1 MLLKSH
7 NCHVIKKGK
16 VLLAGEK
23 MLDSTRRERRKN
35 DTTVR
40 QAEGRTVYTQ
50 HRASQQQRGSGQLY
64 VVTRHGYEKEV
75 LGRTPKV
82 PYTRN
87 HEYSLAGQQ
96 EQAWCET
103 WASESLSLSLFFLSS
118 VLQKSGSD
126 FPTSSQQR
134 SCTPCLFVSSRPLTL
149 ARGIWHP
156 PRNHALQQCYRK
168 NQSNVCS

>member
-103 WASESLSLSLFFLSS
+103 WASESLSLSFFYHPSYKK
-118 VLQKSGSD
+118 VAV
-126 FPTSSQQR
+126 TSR
-134 SCTPCLFVSSRPLTL
+134 LAHNNVL
-149 ARGIWHP
+149 ARLVFSYP
-156 PRNHALQQCYRK
+156 AAP
-168 NQSNVCS
+168 